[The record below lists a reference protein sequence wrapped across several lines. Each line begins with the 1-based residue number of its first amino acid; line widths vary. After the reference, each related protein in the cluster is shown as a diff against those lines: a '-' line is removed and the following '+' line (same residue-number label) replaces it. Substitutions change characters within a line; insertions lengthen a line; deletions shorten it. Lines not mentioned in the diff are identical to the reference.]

1 MEKLLEIGSKLGLEG
16 KDLMKF
22 VEEQQAYERE
32 DRRKEREIRKLEVE
46 REIEVKQLEEKRAQR
61 RHEQELSESQKRH
74 EIELRILELQS
85 ASTVRRD
92 GVDRAKA
99 PKLQS
104 FVDRKDELDSYLL
117 RFE

>member
-1 MEKLLEIGSKLGLEG
+1 MEVLVSCTYGIEQRLELMEKLLEIGSKFGLEG

-74 EIELRILELQS
+74 VLCVETVLREQKPLSYSLS
-85 ASTVRRD
+85 STGRTN
-92 GVDRAKA
+92 
-99 PKLQS
+99 
-104 FVDRKDELDSYLL
+104 
-117 RFE
+117 

>member
-1 MEKLLEIGSKLGLEG
+1 MDKLLEIGSKFGLEG

-32 DRRKEREIRKLEVE
+32 DRRKEREICKLEVE

-104 FVDRKDELDSYLL
+104 FVNRKDELDSYLL